1 MGWLAE
7 ASNPNASGDRIA
19 MIAQNSGASALAK
32 VRPTG
37 DGFPALIS
45 CVGRIP

>member
-7 ASNPNASGDRIA
+7 ASNPNASGDHIA
-19 MIAQNSGASALAK
+19 LIAQSGDARTIAK
-32 VRPTG
+32 VRPSG

-45 CVGRIP
+45 CVVRIP